1 MTDSPAPACIA
12 RIREA
17 LEKCR
22 RPMVVSHIDPDGDAI
37 GTQLA
42 VGAYLE
48 SLGKPCVMLRDSEI
62 PTKYQ
67 FLPGVERI
75 IRPNGPDQD
84 SPFDV
89 AVVLEC
95 PQLQRLGAASRFISP
110 QTLVINI
117 DHHPD
122 NDLDAAISW
131 LDVRASSVGEMVYEY
146 FAQVGVKVDRAMATQ
161 LYTAILT
168 DTGRFRFG
176 STSPRALAIAGELVN
191 AGADP
196 RTICDRIYFD
206 MDPAV
211 VKLTGRVLS
220 AMEYHQNG
228 RICIMPLTQQMLA
241 DTGASVTNT
250 EGLVDYS
257 LFTRGVEAGALCR
270 ELENGFT
277 KVSLR
282 SRNGINVAVLAARYG
297 GGGHPNAAG
306 CLVKRPLEQAK
317 QEIVELLQEAHE
329 A

>member
-1 MTDSPAPACIA
+1 
-12 RIREA
+12 
-17 LEKCR
+17 
-22 RPMVVSHIDPDGDAI
+22 
-37 GTQLA
+37 
-42 VGAYLE
+42 
-48 SLGKPCVMLRDSEI
+48 
-62 PTKYQ
+62 
-67 FLPGVERI
+67 
-75 IRPNGPDQD
+75 
-84 SPFDV
+84 
-89 AVVLEC
+89 
-95 PQLQRLGAASRFISP
+95 
-110 QTLVINI
+110 
-117 DHHPD
+117 
-122 NDLDAAISW
+122 
-131 LDVRASSVGEMVYEY
+131 MVYEY
-146 FAQVGVKVDRAMATQ
+146 FAQVGFQIDQAIATQ
-161 LYTAILT
+161 LYAAILT
-168 DTGRFRFG
+168 DTGRFRFE
-176 STSPRALAIAGELVN
+176 STTPRTLAIAGELVH

-196 RTICDRIYFD
+196 RSICDLIYFD

-228 RICIMPLTQQMLA
+228 RICIMPLTRQMLA
-241 DTGASVTNT
+241 ETGASIANT

-282 SRNGINVAVLAARYG
+282 SRNGINVAALAARYG